1 MNLTD
6 LLYYVDNGVM
16 HLRKVKALLIF
27 SMIMIF
33 LVGCSN
39 DSIVLVSRENGSGTR
54 DTFIQKTGI
63 LEEGDGFKKDRTS
76 KNSIVQMQ
84 TETVIQTVSGNK
96 ESIGYISTGSLDDS
110 IKVLSIDGVY
120 PNSENIK
127 SGDYKLA
134 RKFNMV
140 LKDYENPLAK
150 DFIDFIFSDEGS
162 QIISRNYISLS
173 EKSEKYEKKD
183 LSGRLILAGSTS
195 VYPLAEVLGEAY
207 QKINPNVEIEIQQTG
222 SSAGITSAIDGTVDI
237 GLSSRELKEKEKEKL
252 ITIPIANDGIA
263 VVVNKAQK
271 ISNIKLDDLRK
282 IFTEEITR
290 WEEVEVE

>member
-1 MNLTD
+1 MI
-6 LLYYVDNGVM
+6 Y
-16 HLRKVKALLIF
+16 LRKTKVLLIF
-27 SMIMIF
+27 SFIMLF
-33 LVGCSN
+33 LVGCSSDN
-39 DSIVLVSRENGSGTR
+39 IVLVSRENGSGTR

-63 LEEGDGFKKDRTS
+63 LEEKEGYKKDRTS

-110 IKVLSIDGVY
+110 IKVLSVDGVY
-120 PNSENIK
+120 PDSENIK
-127 SGDYKLA
+127 NGDYKLA

-140 LKDYENPLAK
+140 LKNYENPLAK

-162 QIISRNYISLS
+162 EIVSRNYISLS
-173 EKSEKYEKKD
+173 EKSQKYEKKD

-195 VYPLAEVLGEAY
+195 VYPLAEVLGEEY

-252 ITIPIANDGIA
+252 ITVPIANDGIA
-263 VVVNKAQK
+263 VVVNKEQK
-271 ISNIKLDDLRK
+271 ISDIKLEDLKK

-290 WEEVEVE
+290 WEEVGIE